1 MQPNQD
7 AKQMVPNLQELSMND
22 SFYSVKAFEIET
34 SKKIPSIQIS
44 KLSPYQVK
52 CNNL

>member
-7 AKQMVPNLQELSMND
+7 AKQMVSNLQEWSVND
-22 SFYSVKAFEIET
+22 SLYSVKAFETEM

-44 KLSPYQVK
+44 KLSQYQVK
-52 CNNL
+52 CNSL

>member
-1 MQPNQD
+1 MEPNQD
-7 AKQMVPNLQELSMND
+7 AKQMVSNFQEWTVND
-22 SFYSVKAFEIET
+22 SFYIVKAFDIEM

-44 KLSPYQVK
+44 KLSQYQGK